1 MKKSPKSLSFNH
13 LNAIIFWDKCWMLNI
28 NLSPPRRIRKL
39 SRNILML
46 SLDKRSL
53 VKGWAWKPLQN
64 LWQSQPCHGQKLL
77 PISMCFVQ
85 SVGLVNKDVN
95 GSSWNFIMS
104 IVLLKADAYKHFK
117 HEDILNCFLNM
128 VSRLK
133 IGMLDHKNHNKWG
146 VLLAKNRLHANY
158 IMSQFHI

>member
-1 MKKSPKSLSFNH
+1 
-13 LNAIIFWDKCWMLNI
+13 MLNI

-46 SLDKRSL
+46 SFDKRSL
-53 VKGWAWKPLQN
+53 GKGWAWN
-64 LWQSQPCHGQKLL
+64 PCKSCDKVNPALDTKLL

-85 SVGLVNKDVN
+85 SVGPVYRAVK
-95 GSSWNFIMS
+95 GSSWNFIMP
-104 IVLLKADAYKHFK
+104 ILLLKASCKHFK
-117 HEDILNCFLNM
+117 HEDMLNCSLNM

-133 IGMLDHKNHNKWG
+133 IRMLDHKDHNKWA
-146 VLLAKNRLHANY
+146 VLLAKNRLPANY